1 MTILAVF
8 NQKGGVGKTTTT
20 ANLAAAMAREGMEP
34 LIIDLDPQAHL
45 TAISGIEIDSDE
57 SIFAFYRDNKPLTEL
72 VKRMDNGVNLIPSHV
87 ELAKVD
93 TLYAKTGSIIR
104 RLRQALHDEHLAAAG
119 VPILIDCCPFL
130 GVLSINA
137 MAAAD
142 GILIPIAAE
151 YLAMKGANQLAN
163 TLVAMEQIAGK
174 RIPRRYVVTRYV
186 PRRRLSGDVMEQML
200 ERYGKDL
207 CKTRINENSAITES
221 AGFHQDIFTFSPK
234 SKGAKDYAFLLDELI
249 ESGFVAMPAK

>member
-20 ANLAAAMAREGMEP
+20 ANLAAAMAKEGMEP

-45 TAISGIEIDSDE
+45 TAISGVEPDAGD
-57 SIFAFYRDNKPLTEL
+57 SIFAFYKDNKPLTEL
-72 VKRMDNGVNLIPSHV
+72 VVHLDNGVNLIPSHV
-87 ELAKVD
+87 ELAKID

-104 RLRQALHDEHLAAAG
+104 RLRQALQDEHLSNAG

-130 GVLSINA
+130 GILSINA

-142 GILIPIAAE
+142 AILIPIAAE

-174 RIPRRYVVTRYV
+174 RIPRRYLVTRYV
-186 PRRRLSGDVMEQML
+186 AQRRLSGDIIEQMN

-207 CKTRINENSAITES
+207 CKTRISENAAITES
-221 AGFHQDIFTFSPK
+221 AGFHQDIFAFAPK
-234 SKGAKDYAFLLDELI
+234 SKGAKDYAVLLEELI
-249 ESGFVAMPAK
+249 ACGFVD

>member
-1 MTILAVF
+1 M
-8 NQKGGVGKTTTT
+8 
-20 ANLAAAMAREGMEP
+20 
-34 LIIDLDPQAHL
+34 IDLDPQAHL
-45 TAISGIEIDSDE
+45 TAISGVEVSSE
-57 SIFAFYRDNKPLTEL
+57 QSIFAFYRDQKPLTEL
-72 VKRMDNGVNLIPSHV
+72 VTPVANGVNLIPSHV

-104 RLRQALHDEHLAAAG
+104 KLRAALHDEQLAAAG
-119 VPILIDCCPFL
+119 IPILIDCCPFL
-130 GVLSINA
+130 GILSINA

-174 RIPRRYVVTRYV
+174 RIPRRYLVTRYV
-186 PRRRLSGDVMEQML
+186 ARRRLSGDVMEQMT
-200 ERYGKDL
+200 ERYGRDL
-207 CKTRINENSAITES
+207 CRTRINENSAITES
-221 AGFHQDIFTFSPK
+221 AGFHQDIFSFSPK

-249 ESGFVAMPAK
+249 ESGFVRMPER

>member
-34 LIIDLDPQAHL
+34 LVIDLDPQAHL
-45 TAISGIEIDSDE
+45 TAISGIDIDSDE
-57 SIFAFYRDNKPLTEL
+57 SIFAFYRDNTPLTEL

-104 RLRQALHDEHLAAAG
+104 RLRQALYDEHLAAAG

-137 MAAAD
+137 IAAAD

-186 PRRRLSGDVMEQML
+186 ARRRLSGDVMEQMQ

-221 AGFHQDIFTFSPK
+221 AGFHQDIFTFAPK

-249 ESGFVAMPAK
+249 ESGFLAMPEK